1 MLTKRMWMGLGLMFA
16 ASGAYAETLNFNA
29 PLNGGPAATVAMLDL
44 TQNGANVDFRL
55 TKLGAAGLGGS
66 SFITQLLLSYTGS
79 QLGSFTNTGS
89 QTISGFSFSAGT
101 NASYNFGSLGG
112 IEVGFPTSN
121 RQGSDRFMDNDVA
134 LWTLTNASVSSFLT
148 PISGSGPDALGM
160 MHVQGLPGSQSFKY
174 VATLDGVT
182 PPVPEASAWISMLAG
197 LGVVGL
203 VLARRNKVGAQRSRL
218 PSAA

>member
-44 TQNGANVDFRL
+44 TQNGTNVDFRL
-55 TKLGAAGLGGS
+55 TKLGVAGLGGS

-79 QLGSFTNTGS
+79 QSGSFTNTGS
-89 QTISGFSFSAGT
+89 QATDKFTFDPSGKDAGYDF
-101 NASYNFGSLGG
+101 A
-112 IEVGFPTSN
+112 IQVKFPPSN
-121 RQGSDRFMDNDVA
+121 GNNSDRFLDGDVA
-134 LWTLTNASVSSFLT
+134 SWTLTNASVSSFLT
-148 PISGSGPDALGM
+148 AIPGSGPDALGM
-160 MHVQGLPGSQSFKY
+160 VHVQGATGGNSFKY